1 MRKPIQYFS
10 HNGVPIPIALA
21 LVLALL
27 AGQQASAG
35 AEDTTTESIRSI
47 SLQSLL
53 EAGRQGHPVLAKQ
66 SLLSD
71 SLKLTQE
78 KINRAYWPQL
88 SLNASASWQSEVINI
103 DIPIPGST
111 ISPPPK
117 DQYNATLN
125 LKQNIWDGGVTAD
138 RKRVAEKRSQIEHER
153 VNLDWYQV
161 RSQILQLYFAGVVQ
175 QELVAQAETLD
186 RYLGKVLENAQ
197 VALGNG
203 VATKRDVLLV
213 KARQLEARQAIVDAK
228 SRLASV
234 KQNLADLTGLA
245 ISEDL
250 PLATPI
256 LRCRTSDKS
265 PPNPDTIH
273 RPELNL
279 LAAQT
284 QLLKAQEKLERSTD
298 RPKLGAFATAGY
310 GRPGL
315 NALSDNFDSYFIGGV
330 QLTVPLTYLYSG
342 TRSNARRQLEIQRS
356 IIARQ
361 QDVVMTQIQVKL
373 DSQQAELNR
382 LVNTIELDD
391 RLLKVR
397 NDARHETELRLKLG
411 TATMTDL
418 VSDLSEEARAQT
430 KIAVHRAQRNLAC
443 HQLAFIKG
451 DL

>member
-1 MRKPIQYFS
+1 MYKFKRFS
-10 HNGVPIPIALA
+10 PSLGAATTLTA
-21 LVLALL
+21 LVVVFSSLTIAT
-27 AGQQASAG
+27 
-35 AEDTTTESIRSI
+35 AESNPGI

-53 EAGRQGHPVLAKQ
+53 RAGRQNYPLLAKQ
-66 SLLSD
+66 TLLND
-71 SLKLTQE
+71 SLKLTQ
-78 KINRAYWPQL
+78 KKMNRAYWPQL
-88 SLNASASWQSEVINI
+88 SLNASASWQSDVIDI

-111 ISPPPK
+111 ISPPTK
-117 DQYNATLN
+117 DQYKATIN

-138 RKRVAEKRSQIEHER
+138 QKRVAEKRSQIEHER

-175 QELVAQAETLD
+175 QELATQAETLD
-186 RYLGKVLENAQ
+186 RYLGKVIDNAQ
-197 VALGNG
+197 VALRSG

-213 KARQLEARQAIVDAK
+213 KARQLEARQATIDAK

-234 KQNLADLTGLA
+234 KRSLENLTGLA
-245 ISEDL
+245 ISADSQ
-250 PLATPI
+250 LATTFLP
-256 LRCRTSDKS
+256 CPASEKT
-265 PPNPDTIH
+265 PPNPNTIH

-284 QLLKAQEKLERSTD
+284 QLLEAQEKLEQATD

-315 NALSDNFDSYFIGGV
+315 NALNNNFDSYFIGGV
-330 QLTVPLTYLYSG
+330 QLTVPLTYIYSG
-342 TRSNARRQLEIQRS
+342 THSNTRRQLEIQRS
-356 IIARQ
+356 LIARQ

-373 DSQQAELNR
+373 DSHHAELNR

-391 RLLKVR
+391 QLLKVR
-397 NDARHETELRLKLG
+397 QDARQETEFRLKLG

-418 VSDLSEEARAQT
+418 VSDLSDEVRAQT
-430 KIAVHRAQRNLAC
+430 QIAVHRAQLNLEC